1 MYRPSFVKTAGCVLA
16 EESASEVQDQMS
28 SISAAV
34 SEDGPG
40 SGGRSGWGWR
50 RTSLPFGFRSFVL
63 VFAGF
68 WSGGTFSSGL
78 AIG

>member
-1 MYRPSFVKTAGCVLA
+1 VKTAGCVLG
-16 EESASEVQDQMS
+16 EQSTREVQDQMS

-40 SGGRSGWGWR
+40 SEGRSGWGNE
-50 RTSLPFGFRSFVL
+50 RTPFPFGFRGFVL
-63 VFAGF
+63 IFAGF